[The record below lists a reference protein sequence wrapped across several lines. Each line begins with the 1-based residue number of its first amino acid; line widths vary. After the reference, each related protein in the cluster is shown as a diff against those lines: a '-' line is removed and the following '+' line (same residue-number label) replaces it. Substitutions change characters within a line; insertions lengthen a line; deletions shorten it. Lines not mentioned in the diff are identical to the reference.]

1 MENNSNNFSSFCSEV
16 LSETPYDFSDSLL
29 REFYDEGYTVHET
42 VSWAEDQMDED
53 LFGDDL
59 LGDL

>member
-1 MENNSNNFSSFCSEV
+1 MDMTFETFCSDV
-16 LSETPYDFSDSLL
+16 LSETSYDFSDSLL
-29 REFYDEGYTVHET
+29 REFYDECYTVHET
-42 VSWAEDQMDED
+42 IGWAEDQMDED

>member
-1 MENNSNNFSSFCSEV
+1 MENNGNNYSTFCSEV
-16 LSETPYDFSDSLL
+16 LTGCSYEFSDSLL
-29 REFYDEGYTVHET
+29 REFYDEGYTVEET
-42 VSWAEDQMDED
+42 IGWAEDQMDED